1 MSVVIILASFVTL
14 GGLKTL
20 KLHLV
25 ELYVGTTLFTT
36 ESKHELTFVCP
47 RLSDS
52 TLLINLIST
61 TLKIKVILDEF

>member
-1 MSVVIILASFVTL
+1 MALFVTL

-25 ELYVGTTLFTT
+25 ELYVGATLLTT
-36 ESKHELTFVCP
+36 ESKHELTLVCP

-52 TLLINLIST
+52 TLLISLIST
-61 TLKIKVILDEF
+61 ALKRKVILDEF